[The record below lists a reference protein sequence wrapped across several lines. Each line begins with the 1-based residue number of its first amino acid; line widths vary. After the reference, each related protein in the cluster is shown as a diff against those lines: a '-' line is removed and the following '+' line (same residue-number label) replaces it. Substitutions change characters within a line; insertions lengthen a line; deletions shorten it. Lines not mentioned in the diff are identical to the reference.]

1 VAVSGADLVARAK
14 AKLGDPYQYGATGPG
29 AFDCSGLMQ
38 EVYGETGIKIPRT
51 SEEQWRFGTSVS
63 ADQLQ
68 AGDLVFTAGS
78 DGTASNPGHVG
89 MYDGAGGVIQAP
101 HTGTDVQVTPLK
113 DFGATGYRRMPGVA
127 GGVSAGQL
135 GSVISSGGAAIGQA
149 GGALNGTFGGSL
161 FSWPDQI
168 VGAFADA
175 DKIFADLYHEYAL
188 FTAPSTW
195 IRVGAGLFG
204 FVFLIGGLVLL
215 AREVKNQ

>member
-1 VAVSGADLVARAK
+1 MAVSGADLVARAK
-14 AKLGDPYQYGATGPG
+14 AKLGDPYVYGATGPK
-29 AFDCSGLMQ
+29 AFDCSGLVQ

-51 SEEQWRFGTSVS
+51 SEEQWRFGTAVG
-63 ADQLQ
+63 ANELQ

-113 DFGATGYRRMPGVA
+113 DFGATGFRRMPGVA
-127 GGVSAGQL
+127 GGASAAATIGGDAL
-135 GSVISSGGAAIGQA
+135 AGAGAAVSGG
-149 GGALNGTFGGSL
+149 GGFGSL
-161 FSWPDQI
+161 FSFPDQI

-175 DKIFADLYHEYAL
+175 DKIFADLYHEFAL

-195 IRVGAGLFG
+195 IRIGAGLFG
-204 FVFLIGGLVLL
+204 AVFLIVGLVLL
-215 AREVKNQ
+215 MREVKNQ

>member
-1 VAVSGADLVARAK
+1 MAVSGADLVARAK
-14 AKLGDPYQYGATGPG
+14 RKLGDPYQYGATGPN

-38 EVYGETGIKIPRT
+38 ETYGEVGIKIPRT
-51 SEEQWRFGTSVS
+51 SEEQWRFGSAVT

-78 DGTASNPGHVG
+78 DGTAANPGHVG

-113 DFGATGYRRMPGVA
+113 DFGATGYRRMPGVT
-127 GGVSAGQL
+127 GSSVIGTG
-135 GSVISSGGAAIGQA
+135 GSVLSDIGGT
-149 GGALNGTFGGSL
+149 LTGTFGGGSSL

-168 VGAFADA
+168 VGAFTDI
-175 DKIFADLYHEYAL
+175 DQVFAELYHEFAL
-188 FTAPSTW
+188 FTQPSTW
-195 IRVGAGLFG
+195 IRIGAGLFG

>member
-1 VAVSGADLVARAK
+1 MAVSGADLVARAK
-14 AKLGDPYQYGATGPG
+14 AKLGDPYVYGATGPK
-29 AFDCSGLMQ
+29 AFDCSGLVQ

-51 SEEQWRFGTSVS
+51 SEEQWRFGTAVS
-63 ADQLQ
+63 ANELQ

-113 DFGATGYRRMPGVA
+113 DFGATGYRRMPGVT
-127 GGVSAGQL
+127 GGASAG
-135 GSVISSGGAAIGQA
+135 SVATSIGGDVLSGAGAAIS
-149 GGALNGTFGGSL
+149 GGGFGSL
-161 FSWPDQI
+161 FSFPDQI

-175 DKIFADLYHEYAL
+175 DKIFADLYHEFAL

-195 IRVGAGLFG
+195 IRIGAGLFG
-204 FVFLIGGLVLL
+204 AVFLIVGLVLL
-215 AREVKNQ
+215 MREVKNQ